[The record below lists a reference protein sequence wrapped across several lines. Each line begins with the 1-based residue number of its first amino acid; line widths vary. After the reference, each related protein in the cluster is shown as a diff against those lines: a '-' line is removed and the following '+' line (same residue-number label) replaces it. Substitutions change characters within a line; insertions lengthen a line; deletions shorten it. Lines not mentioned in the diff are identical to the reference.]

1 MTIAQPKRTKSS
13 SIVLLSSIAL
23 IVFFMWARWA
33 EIDKI
38 SRATGQ
44 VIPSGRVQ
52 IIQSNEGGVIEAI
65 YVKEGQRVKKG
76 EELVAFDK
84 VKIQAAYEDVSA
96 KVASLKTI
104 KARLEAELFDK
115 PLVFPPSVATYKDF
129 IANQKALYIQRRTS
143 FKEEVETQTKLLGF
157 LKQELQMNLPLL
169 EKGDV
174 SRSTVLS
181 LQRAVA
187 DAEGKI
193 ASTKNKYFQDLQIEY
208 AKNEE
213 ELSAG
218 EQLMTQRKY
227 SLDGTVL
234 YAPVDGIVKNIKL
247 TTIGAVLNQGGEVM
261 QIVPTGDEMIVEAKV
276 SPSDIAYIRTGQ
288 DSSIKFDAYDSSVY
302 GIASGTVMYVSPDT
316 LSEQK
321 STGEQVYY
329 RVHIRVSTVDMHP
342 PRGEV
347 VELQPGMTATA
358 EIKTGKNTVLNFL
371 MKPITKTLSDSM
383 GER

>member
-1 MTIAQPKRTKSS
+1 M
-13 SIVLLSSIAL
+13 
-23 IVFFMWARWA
+23 
-33 EIDKI
+33 
-38 SRATGQ
+38 Q
-44 VIPSGRVQ
+44 V
-52 IIQSNEGGVIEAI
+52 IQSNDGGVIEAI
-65 YVKEGQRVKKG
+65 YVKEGRQVKKG
-76 EELVAFDK
+76 EKLVAFDK
-84 VKIQAAYEDVSA
+84 VKIQAAYDDVSA
-96 KVASLKTI
+96 KLASLKTV
-104 KARLEAELFDK
+104 KSRLEAELFDK
-115 PLVFPPSVATYKDF
+115 ALVFPPSIAGYKDF
-129 IANQKALYIQRRTS
+129 IANQRALYQQRRTS
-143 FKEEVETQTKLLGF
+143 FKEELETQTKLLGY

-174 SRSTVLS
+174 SRSSVLS

-193 ASTKNKYFQDLQIEY
+193 TATRNKYFQDLRTEY

-213 ELSAG
+213 DLAAA
-218 EQLMTQRKY
+218 EQLMTQRKS
-227 SLDGTVL
+227 SLDGAVL
-234 YAPVDGIVKNIKL
+234 YAPTDGVVKNVRL

-288 DSSIKFDAYDSSVY
+288 ESSIKFDAYDASVY
-302 GIASGTVMYVSPDT
+302 GIAGGTVTYVSPDT
-316 LSEQK
+316 ISEQK

-329 RVHIRVSTVDMHP
+329 RVHIRVDTAGMHP
-342 PRGEV
+342 PRGET

-371 MKPITKTLSDSM
+371 MKPITKTLSESM